1 VKRWH
6 CKLNVAESAALAV
19 LVISVLA
26 MMVKSLW
33 LNDVP
38 APYEWLAKLS
48 VMGDSV
54 FTSLIAGSLFFLIV
68 NVLFD
73 RAEFARV
80 RPVLQM
86 RFRQVSG
93 QYEGLMRDM
102 AAAANVEILDD
113 VYAIDIDTILDRL
126 NPNDT
131 APIIANLQGDYLNW
145 IGAMKHWS
153 NRARMF
159 LGKIERRSNL
169 LTADSLELLDRVHD
183 SPYFGQVDSITTPI
197 RNTNFEFMRSTL
209 TQYRDLMSEVKA
221 HAELL

>member
-1 VKRWH
+1 MKRWRY
-6 CKLNVAESAALAV
+6 KLNVAERAALTV
-19 LVISVLA
+19 LTITVLA
-26 MMVKSLW
+26 MTAKSLW

-38 APYEWLAKLS
+38 APFEWLAKLS
-48 VMGDSV
+48 GMGDSV

-73 RAEFARV
+73 RAEFGRV

-86 RFRQVSG
+86 RFRQVAG

-113 VYAIDIDTILDRL
+113 VYAIDIDTVLDRL
-126 NPNDT
+126 NPNDA
-131 APIIANLQGDYLNW
+131 APIIANLQGDHLNW

-169 LTADSLELLDRVHD
+169 LRADSLELLDRVHD
-183 SPYFGQVDSITTPI
+183 CPYFGQVDSITTPI
-197 RNTNFEFMRSTL
+197 SNTNFEFMRSTL
-209 TQYRDLMSEVKA
+209 TRYRDLMSEVKA